1 MPLLFI
7 HLPEKHFLK
16 NRQMDSFEEKA
27 CLCALS
33 RIFGFEPKLGLAL
46 IERMGCAS
54 AVFALDKEGLDE
66 VLGPFCKQKLL
77 IRQSAVFEAA
87 RELETLEKTRV
98 EFVGWGQEG
107 YPLLLTE
114 CPDPPIGLYIK
125 SASRA
130 QDLWSRPKNIAVVGT
145 RDISPYG
152 KEWCA
157 KVVEG
162 LAESRQK
169 PLIVSGLALGTDI
182 CAHRTAIELGLPTIA
197 VMPTGPD
204 AVYPHRHLAFADQLS
219 RTPGCALI
227 TDYPPGTAP
236 LPVNFLRRNRIIA
249 GLSHATVL
257 IESKIKGG
265 GMMTARL
272 AFSYD
277 RDVFALPGR
286 VDDVRSQGCNKMIA
300 EKIAEPLVNVESFLR
315 SVGLDHASV
324 RADTMD
330 IPALVASFYGDSVGK
345 DAIREMAALLECIR
359 KNRGATVE
367 ELGIMTGI
375 EYGKTSSLAA
385 MLELDGF
392 ISMDLL
398 QRCCIISGKMR

>member
-1 MPLLFI
+1 
-7 HLPEKHFLK
+7 
-16 NRQMDSFEEKA
+16 MDSFEEKA

-33 RIFGFEPKLGLAL
+33 RIFGFEPKTGLAL

-54 AVFALDKEGLDE
+54 AVFALDKDGLDE
-66 VLGPFCKQKLL
+66 LLGPYCKQRFQ

-87 RELETLEKTRV
+87 GELEALAKTGV
-98 EFVGWGQEG
+98 EFIGWGQEG

-125 SASRA
+125 STTRP
-130 QDLWSRPKNIAVVGT
+130 QDLWTRPKNIAVVGT

-157 KVVEG
+157 KVVGG
-162 LAESRQK
+162 LAETQQK

-182 CAHRTAIELGLPTIA
+182 CAHRTALEQGLPTIA

-219 RTPGCALI
+219 HTPGCALI
-227 TDYPPGTAP
+227 TDYPPGTSP

-257 IESKIKGG
+257 IESKIQGG

-286 VDDVRSQGCNKMIA
+286 VDDLRSQGCNKMIA
-300 EKIAEPLVNVESFLR
+300 EKVAEPLVNVEDFIKSI
-315 SVGLDHASV
+315 GLDRASASSN
-324 RADTMD
+324 RTDLPTMLD
-330 IPALVASFYGDSVGK
+330 SFYRGSVGK
-345 DAIREMAALLECIR
+345 DTIREMAALLECIR
-359 KNRGATVE
+359 KNRGSTVE
-367 ELGIMTGI
+367 ELGVMTGI
-375 EYGKTSSLAA
+375 EYGKTSSLTA

-392 ISMDLL
+392 ISIDLL

>member
-1 MPLLFI
+1 
-7 HLPEKHFLK
+7 
-16 NRQMDSFEEKA
+16 MDSFEEKA

-33 RIFGFEPKLGLAL
+33 RIFGFEPKQGLAL

-54 AVFALDKEGLDE
+54 AVFALDKDGLDE
-66 VLGPFCKQKLL
+66 LLGPYCKQKFQ

-87 RELETLEKTRV
+87 RELEALAKTGV

-125 SASRA
+125 STTRP
-130 QDLWSRPKNIAVVGT
+130 QDLWTRPKNIAVIGT

-152 KEWCA
+152 KEWCT

-162 LAESRQK
+162 LAETNQK

-182 CAHRTAIELGLPTIA
+182 CAHRTAIERGLPTIA

-227 TDYPPGTAP
+227 TDYPPGTPP

-257 IESKIKGG
+257 IESKLKGG

-286 VDDVRSQGCNKMIA
+286 VDDIRSQGCNRMIL
-300 EKIAEPLVNVESFLR
+300 EKIAVN
-315 SVGLDHASV
+315 
-324 RADTMD
+324 
-330 IPALVASFYGDSVGK
+330 
-345 DAIREMAALLECIR
+345 
-359 KNRGATVE
+359 
-367 ELGIMTGI
+367 
-375 EYGKTSSLAA
+375 
-385 MLELDGF
+385 
-392 ISMDLL
+392 
-398 QRCCIISGKMR
+398 

>member
-1 MPLLFI
+1 M
-7 HLPEKHFLK
+7 
-16 NRQMDSFEEKA
+16 NSFEEKA

-33 RIFGFEPKLGLAL
+33 RIFGFEPKTGLAL

-54 AVFALDKEGLDE
+54 AVFALDKDGLDE
-66 VLGPFCKQKLL
+66 LLGPYCKQRFQ

-87 RELETLEKTRV
+87 GELEALAKTGV
-98 EFVGWGQEG
+98 EFIGWGQEG

-125 SASRA
+125 SATRP
-130 QDLWSRPKNIAVVGT
+130 QDLWTRPKNIAVVGT

-157 KVVEG
+157 KVVGG
-162 LAESRQK
+162 LAETQQK

-182 CAHRTAIELGLPTIA
+182 CAHRTALEQGLPTIA

-204 AVYPHRHLAFADQLS
+204 TVYPHRHLAFADQLS
-219 RTPGCALI
+219 HTPGCALI
-227 TDYPPGTAP
+227 TDYPPGTSP

-257 IESKIKGG
+257 IESKIQGG

-286 VDDVRSQGCNKMIA
+286 VDDLRSQGCNKMIA
-300 EKIAEPLVNVESFLR
+300 EKVAEPLVNVESFIR
-315 SVGLDHASV
+315 SIGLDHASASTN
-324 RADTMD
+324 RTDLPTMLD
-330 IPALVASFYGDSVGK
+330 SFYRGSVGK
-345 DAIREMAALLECIR
+345 DTIREMAALLECIR

-375 EYGKTSSLAA
+375 EYGKTSSLTA

-392 ISMDLL
+392 ISIDLL

>member
-1 MPLLFI
+1 
-7 HLPEKHFLK
+7 
-16 NRQMDSFEEKA
+16 MDNFEEKA

-33 RIFGFEPKLGLAL
+33 RIFGFEPKTGLAL

-54 AVFALDKEGLDE
+54 AVFALDKDGLDE
-66 VLGPFCKQKLL
+66 LLGPYCKQRFQ

-87 RELETLEKTRV
+87 GELEALAKTGV
-98 EFVGWGQEG
+98 EFIGWGQEG

-125 SASRA
+125 STTRP
-130 QDLWSRPKNIAVVGT
+130 QDLWTRPKNIAVVGT

-157 KVVEG
+157 KVVGG
-162 LAESRQK
+162 LAETQQK

-182 CAHRTAIELGLPTIA
+182 CAHRTALEQGLPTIA

-204 AVYPHRHLAFADQLS
+204 AVYPHRHLAFADRLS
-219 RTPGCALI
+219 HTPGCALI
-227 TDYPPGTAP
+227 TDYPPGTSP

-257 IESKIKGG
+257 IESKIQGG

-286 VDDVRSQGCNKMIA
+286 VDDLRSQGCNKMIA
-300 EKIAEPLVNVESFLR
+300 EKVAEPLVNVEDFIKSI
-315 SVGLDHASV
+315 GLDRASV
-324 RADTMD
+324 SSNRTDLPTMLD
-330 IPALVASFYGDSVGK
+330 SFYRGSVGK
-345 DAIREMAALLECIR
+345 DTIREMAALLECIR
-359 KNRGATVE
+359 KNRGSTVE
-367 ELGIMTGI
+367 ELGVMTGI
-375 EYGKTSSLAA
+375 EYGKTSSLTA

-392 ISMDLL
+392 ISIDLL

>member
-1 MPLLFI
+1 
-7 HLPEKHFLK
+7 
-16 NRQMDSFEEKA
+16 MDNFEEKA

-33 RIFGFEPKLGLAL
+33 RIFGFEPKTGLAL

-54 AVFALDKEGLDE
+54 AVFALDKDGLDE
-66 VLGPFCKQKLL
+66 LLGPYCKQRFQ

-87 RELETLEKTRV
+87 GELEALAKTGV
-98 EFVGWGQEG
+98 EFIGWGQEG

-125 SASRA
+125 STTRP
-130 QDLWSRPKNIAVVGT
+130 QDLWTRPKNIAVIGT

-157 KVVEG
+157 KVVGG
-162 LAESRQK
+162 LAETQQK

-182 CAHRTAIELGLPTIA
+182 CAHRTALEQGLPTIA

-219 RTPGCALI
+219 HTPGCALI
-227 TDYPPGTAP
+227 TDYPPGTSP

-257 IESKIKGG
+257 IESKIQGG

-286 VDDVRSQGCNKMIA
+286 VDDLRSQGCNKMIA
-300 EKIAEPLVNVESFLR
+300 EKVAEPLVNVEDFIKSI
-315 SVGLDHASV
+315 GLDRASV
-324 RADTMD
+324 SSNRTDLPTMLD
-330 IPALVASFYGDSVGK
+330 SFYRGSVGK
-345 DAIREMAALLECIR
+345 DTIREMAALLECIR
-359 KNRGATVE
+359 KNRGSTVE
-367 ELGIMTGI
+367 ELGVMTGI
-375 EYGKTSSLAA
+375 EYGKTSSLTA

-392 ISMDLL
+392 ISIDLL

>member
-1 MPLLFI
+1 
-7 HLPEKHFLK
+7 
-16 NRQMDSFEEKA
+16 MDNFEEKA

-33 RIFGFEPKLGLAL
+33 RIFGFEPKTGLAL

-54 AVFALDKEGLDE
+54 AVFALDKDGLDE
-66 VLGPFCKQKLL
+66 LLGPYCKQRFQ

-87 RELETLEKTRV
+87 GELEALAKTGV
-98 EFVGWGQEG
+98 EFIGWGQEG

-125 SASRA
+125 STTRP
-130 QDLWSRPKNIAVVGT
+130 QDLWTRPKNIAVVGT

-157 KVVEG
+157 KVVGG
-162 LAESRQK
+162 LAETQQK

-182 CAHRTAIELGLPTIA
+182 CAHRTALEQGLPTIA

-219 RTPGCALI
+219 HTPGCALI
-227 TDYPPGTAP
+227 TDYPPGTSP

-257 IESKIKGG
+257 IESKIQGG

-286 VDDVRSQGCNKMIA
+286 VDDLRSQGCNKMIA
-300 EKIAEPLVNVESFLR
+300 EKVAEPLVNVEDFIKSI
-315 SVGLDHASV
+315 GLDRASASSN
-324 RADTMD
+324 RTDLPTMLD
-330 IPALVASFYGDSVGK
+330 SFYRGSVGK
-345 DAIREMAALLECIR
+345 GTIREMAALLECIR
-359 KNRGATVE
+359 KNRGSTVE
-367 ELGIMTGI
+367 ELGVMTGI
-375 EYGKTSSLAA
+375 EYGKTSSLTA

-392 ISMDLL
+392 ISIDLL

>member
-1 MPLLFI
+1 M
-7 HLPEKHFLK
+7 
-16 NRQMDSFEEKA
+16 NSFEEKA

-33 RIFGFEPKLGLAL
+33 RIFGFEPKTGLAL

-54 AVFALDKEGLDE
+54 AVFAMDKDGLDE
-66 VLGPFCKQKLL
+66 LLGPYCKQRFQ
-77 IRQSAVFEAA
+77 IRQAAVFEAA
-87 RELETLEKTRV
+87 RELETLEKTGV

-125 SASRA
+125 SSTRP
-130 QDLWSRPKNIAVVGT
+130 QDLWTRPKNIAVVGT

-157 KVVEG
+157 KVVGG
-162 LAESRQK
+162 LAETQEK

-182 CAHRTAIELGLPTIA
+182 CAHRTAIERGLPTIA

-204 AVYPHRHLAFADQLS
+204 AVYPHRHMAFADQLC

-286 VDDVRSQGCNKMIA
+286 VDDLRSQGCNKMIA
-300 EKIAEPLVNVESFLR
+300 EKVAEPLVNVESFIR
-315 SVGLDHASV
+315 SIGLDRASIASK
-324 RADTMD
+324 RAD
-330 IPALVASFYGDSVGK
+330 ILAAVESFYGQICGKDSV
-345 DAIREMAALLECIR
+345 REMAALLECIR
-359 KNRGATVE
+359 KNRGATIE
-367 ELGIMTGI
+367 ELGAMTGI
-375 EYGKTSSLAA
+375 EYGKASSLTA

-392 ISMDLL
+392 ISIDLL

>member
-1 MPLLFI
+1 
-7 HLPEKHFLK
+7 
-16 NRQMDSFEEKA
+16 
-27 CLCALS
+27 
-33 RIFGFEPKLGLAL
+33 
-46 IERMGCAS
+46 
-54 AVFALDKEGLDE
+54 
-66 VLGPFCKQKLL
+66 
-77 IRQSAVFEAA
+77 
-87 RELETLEKTRV
+87 
-98 EFVGWGQEG
+98 
-107 YPLLLTE
+107 
-114 CPDPPIGLYIK
+114 
-125 SASRA
+125 
-130 QDLWSRPKNIAVVGT
+130 
-145 RDISPYG
+145 
-152 KEWCA
+152 
-157 KVVEG
+157 
-162 LAESRQK
+162 
-169 PLIVSGLALGTDI
+169 
-182 CAHRTAIELGLPTIA
+182 
-197 VMPTGPD
+197 
-204 AVYPHRHLAFADQLS
+204 
-219 RTPGCALI
+219 
-227 TDYPPGTAP
+227 
-236 LPVNFLRRNRIIA
+236 
-249 GLSHATVL
+249 
-257 IESKIKGG
+257 
-265 GMMTARL
+265 MTARL

>member
-1 MPLLFI
+1 
-7 HLPEKHFLK
+7 
-16 NRQMDSFEEKA
+16 MDSFEEKA

-33 RIFGFEPKLGLAL
+33 RIFGFEPKTGLAL

-54 AVFALDKEGLDE
+54 AVFALDKDGLE
-66 VLGPFCKQKLL
+66 ELLGPYCRQRFQ
-77 IRQSAVFEAA
+77 IRQAAVFEAA
-87 RELETLEKTRV
+87 GELEALAKTGV

-125 SASRA
+125 SVTRP
-130 QDLWSRPKNIAVVGT
+130 QDLWTRPKNIAVVGT

-157 KVVEG
+157 KVVGG
-162 LAESRQK
+162 LAETQQK

-182 CAHRTAIELGLPTIA
+182 CAHRTAIEQGLPTIA
-197 VMPTGPD
+197 VMPTGAD
-204 AVYPHRHLAFADQLS
+204 VVYPHRHLAFADQLCS
-219 RTPGCALI
+219 TPGCALI
-227 TDYPPGTAP
+227 TDYPPGTSP

-257 IESKIKGG
+257 IESKIQGG

-286 VDDVRSQGCNKMIA
+286 VDDLRSQGCNKMIA
-300 EKIAEPLVNVESFLR
+300 EKVAEPLVCVESFIR
-315 SVGLDHASV
+315 SIGLDRASASAN
-324 RADTMD
+324 RADLPSM
-330 IPALVASFYGDSVGK
+330 LASFYRGSVGE
-345 DAIREMAALLECIR
+345 DTVREMAALLECIR
-359 KNRGATVE
+359 KNRGSTVE
-367 ELGIMTGI
+367 ELGVMTGI
-375 EYGKTSSLAA
+375 EYGKTSSLTA

-392 ISMDLL
+392 ISIDLL
-398 QRCCIISGKMR
+398 QRCCIISGKIR

>member
-1 MPLLFI
+1 
-7 HLPEKHFLK
+7 
-16 NRQMDSFEEKA
+16 MDNFEEKA

-33 RIFGFEPKLGLAL
+33 RIFGFEPKTGLAL

-54 AVFALDKEGLDE
+54 AVFALDKDGLDE
-66 VLGPFCKQKLL
+66 LLGPYCKQRFQ

-87 RELETLEKTRV
+87 GELEALAKTGV
-98 EFVGWGQEG
+98 EFIGWGQEG

-125 SASRA
+125 STTRP
-130 QDLWSRPKNIAVVGT
+130 QDLWTRPKNIAVVGT

-157 KVVEG
+157 KVVGG
-162 LAESRQK
+162 LAETQQK

-182 CAHRTAIELGLPTIA
+182 CAHRTALEQGLPTIA

-219 RTPGCALI
+219 HTPGCALI
-227 TDYPPGTAP
+227 TDYPPGTSP

-257 IESKIKGG
+257 IESKIQGG

-286 VDDVRSQGCNKMIA
+286 VDDLRSQGCNKMIA
-300 EKIAEPLVNVESFLR
+300 EKVAEPLVNVEDFIKSI
-315 SVGLDHASV
+315 GLDRASV
-324 RADTMD
+324 SSNRTDLPTMLD
-330 IPALVASFYGDSVGK
+330 SFYRGSVGK
-345 DAIREMAALLECIR
+345 DTIREMAALLECIR
-359 KNRGATVE
+359 KNRGSTVE
-367 ELGIMTGI
+367 ELGVMTGI
-375 EYGKTSSLAA
+375 EYGKTSSLTA

-392 ISMDLL
+392 ISIDLL

>member
-1 MPLLFI
+1 
-7 HLPEKHFLK
+7 
-16 NRQMDSFEEKA
+16 MDSFEEKA

-33 RIFGFEPKLGLAL
+33 RIFGFEPKTGLAL
-46 IERMGCAS
+46 IERVGCAS
-54 AVFALDKEGLDE
+54 AVFALDKDELDE
-66 VLGPFCKQKLL
+66 ILGPYCRLRCQ
-77 IRQSAVFEAA
+77 IRQSAVFDAA
-87 RELETLEKTRV
+87 RELETLEKNGV

-114 CPDPPIGLYIK
+114 CPDPPIGLYINR
-125 SASRA
+125 ATRA

-162 LAESRQK
+162 LADTQQK

-182 CAHRTAIELGLPTIA
+182 CAHRAAIERGLPTIA

-219 RTPGCALI
+219 RIPGCALI

-286 VDDVRSQGCNKMIA
+286 VDDIRSQGCNKMIA
-300 EKIAEPLVNVESFLR
+300 EKIAEPLVSVEGFIKSVALDRASIGTNRTDTLALVESLYGE
-315 SVGLDHASV
+315 SCSK
-324 RADTMD
+324 DT
-330 IPALVASFYGDSVGK
+330 V
-345 DAIREMAALLECIR
+345 REMAALLECIR

-367 ELGIMTGI
+367 ELGAMTGI
-375 EYGKTSSLAA
+375 EYGKTSSLTA
-385 MLELDGF
+385 MMELDGF
-392 ISMDLL
+392 ISIDLL

>member
-1 MPLLFI
+1 
-7 HLPEKHFLK
+7 
-16 NRQMDSFEEKA
+16 MDSFEEKA

-87 RELETLEKTRV
+87 RELETLEKTGV

-204 AVYPHRHLAFADQLS
+204 AVYPHRHLSFADQLS

-300 EKIAEPLVNVESFLR
+300 EKIAEPLVNMESFLR

>member
-1 MPLLFI
+1 
-7 HLPEKHFLK
+7 
-16 NRQMDSFEEKA
+16 MDNFEEKA

-33 RIFGFEPKLGLAL
+33 RIFGFEPKTGLAL

-54 AVFALDKEGLDE
+54 AVFALDKDGLE
-66 VLGPFCKQKLL
+66 ELLGPYCRQRFQ

-87 RELETLEKTRV
+87 GELEALAKTGV
-98 EFVGWGQEG
+98 ELVGCGQEG

-125 SASRA
+125 SVTRP
-130 QDLWSRPKNIAVVGT
+130 QDLWTRPKNIAVVGT

-157 KVVEG
+157 KVVGG
-162 LAESRQK
+162 LAETQQK
-169 PLIVSGLALGTDI
+169 PLIISGLALGTDI
-182 CAHRTAIELGLPTIA
+182 CAHRTAIEQGLPTIA
-197 VMPTGPD
+197 VMPTGAD
-204 AVYPHRHLAFADQLS
+204 AVYPHRHLAFADQLCS
-219 RTPGCALI
+219 TPGCALI
-227 TDYPPGTAP
+227 TDYPPGTSP

-257 IESKIKGG
+257 IESKIQGG

-286 VDDVRSQGCNKMIA
+286 VDDLRSQGCNKMIA
-300 EKIAEPLVNVESFLR
+300 EKVAEPLVCVESFIR
-315 SVGLDHASV
+315 SIGLDRASASANK
-324 RADTMD
+324 ADLPSM
-330 IPALVASFYGDSVGK
+330 LASFYRGSVGE
-345 DAIREMAALLECIR
+345 DTIREMAALLECIR
-359 KNRGATVE
+359 KNRGSTVE
-367 ELGIMTGI
+367 ELGVMTGI
-375 EYGKTSSLAA
+375 EYGKTSSLTA

-392 ISMDLL
+392 ISIDLL

>member
-1 MPLLFI
+1 MPVFLHLFAC
-7 HLPEKHFLK
+7 KK
-16 NRQMDSFEEKA
+16 NRHMDSFEEKA

-33 RIFGFEPKLGLAL
+33 RIFGFEPKTGLAL

-54 AVFALDKEGLDE
+54 AVFALDRDGLDE
-66 VLGPFCKQKLL
+66 LLGPYCRQRYQ
-77 IRQSAVFEAA
+77 IRQTAVFDAA
-87 RELETLEKTRV
+87 RELEGLERAGV

-125 SASRA
+125 SATRP
-130 QDLWSRPKNIAVVGT
+130 QDLWTRPKNIAVIGT

-157 KVVEG
+157 KIVGG
-162 LAESRQK
+162 LAETQQK

-182 CAHRTAIELGLPTIA
+182 CAHRTALECGLPTIA

-204 AVYPHRHLAFADQLS
+204 AVYPYRHLAFADQLA

-227 TDYPPGTAP
+227 TDYPPGTP
-236 LPVNFLRRNRIIA
+236 PMPVNFLRRNRIIA

-257 IESKIKGG
+257 VESKIKGG

-286 VDDVRSQGCNKMIA
+286 VDDLRSQGCNRMIA
-300 EKIAEPLVNVESFLR
+300 EKVAEPLVSVEGFIR
-315 SVGLDHASV
+315 SVGLDRNATG
-324 RADTMD
+324 RERTD
-330 IPALVASFYGDSVGK
+330 IPALVDSFYGGSVGK
-345 DAIREMAALLECIR
+345 DSVREMAALLECVR

-367 ELGIMTGI
+367 ELGVMTGI
-375 EYGKTSSLAA
+375 EYGKTSSLTA

-392 ISMDLL
+392 ISIDLL
-398 QRCCIISGKMR
+398 QRCSIISGKIR

>member
-1 MPLLFI
+1 
-7 HLPEKHFLK
+7 
-16 NRQMDSFEEKA
+16 MDSFEEKA

-33 RIFGFEPKLGLAL
+33 RIFGFEPKTGLAL

-54 AVFALDKEGLDE
+54 AVFALDKDGLE
-66 VLGPFCKQKLL
+66 ELLGPYCRQRFQ

-87 RELETLEKTRV
+87 GELEALAKTGV

-125 SASRA
+125 SVTRP
-130 QDLWSRPKNIAVVGT
+130 QDLWTRPKNIAVVGT

-157 KVVEG
+157 KVVGG
-162 LAESRQK
+162 LAETQQK

-182 CAHRTAIELGLPTIA
+182 CAHRTAIEQGLPTIA
-197 VMPTGPD
+197 VMPTGAD
-204 AVYPHRHLAFADQLS
+204 AVYPHRHLAFADQLCS
-219 RTPGCALI
+219 TPGCALI
-227 TDYPPGTAP
+227 TDYPPGTSP

-257 IESKIKGG
+257 IESKIQGG

-286 VDDVRSQGCNKMIA
+286 VDDLRSQGCNKMIA
-300 EKIAEPLVNVESFLR
+300 EKVAEPLVCVESFIR
-315 SVGLDHASV
+315 SIGLDRASASAN
-324 RADTMD
+324 RADLPSM
-330 IPALVASFYGDSVGK
+330 LASFYRGSVGE
-345 DAIREMAALLECIR
+345 DTIREMAALLECIR
-359 KNRGATVE
+359 KNRGSTVE
-367 ELGIMTGI
+367 ELGVMTGI
-375 EYGKTSSLAA
+375 EYGKTSSLTA

-392 ISMDLL
+392 ISIDLL
-398 QRCCIISGKMR
+398 QRCCIISGKIR

>member
-1 MPLLFI
+1 
-7 HLPEKHFLK
+7 
-16 NRQMDSFEEKA
+16 MDSFEEKA

-33 RIFGFEPKLGLAL
+33 RIFGFEPKTGLAL

-54 AVFALDKEGLDE
+54 AVFALDKDGLE
-66 VLGPFCKQKLL
+66 ELLGPYCRQRFQ

-87 RELETLEKTRV
+87 GELEALAKTGV

-125 SASRA
+125 SVTRP
-130 QDLWSRPKNIAVVGT
+130 QDLWARPKNIAVVGT

-157 KVVEG
+157 KVVGG
-162 LAESRQK
+162 LAETQQK

-182 CAHRTAIELGLPTIA
+182 CAHRTAIEQGLPTIA
-197 VMPTGPD
+197 VMPTGAD
-204 AVYPHRHLAFADQLS
+204 AVYPHRHLAFADQVCH
-219 RTPGCALI
+219 TPGCALI
-227 TDYPPGTAP
+227 TDYPPGTSP

-257 IESKIKGG
+257 IESKIQGG

-286 VDDVRSQGCNKMIA
+286 VDDLRSQGCNKMIA
-300 EKIAEPLVNVESFLR
+300 EKVAEPLVNVEDFIKSI
-315 SVGLDHASV
+315 GLDRASV
-324 RADTMD
+324 SSNRTDLPTMLD
-330 IPALVASFYGDSVGK
+330 SFYRGSVEK
-345 DAIREMAALLECIR
+345 DTIREMAALLECIR
-359 KNRGATVE
+359 KNRGSTVE

-375 EYGKTSSLAA
+375 EYGKTSSLTA

-392 ISMDLL
+392 ISIDLL

>member
-1 MPLLFI
+1 
-7 HLPEKHFLK
+7 
-16 NRQMDSFEEKA
+16 MDSFEEKA

-33 RIFGFEPKLGLAL
+33 RIFGFEPKTGLAL

-54 AVFALDKEGLDE
+54 AVFALDKDGLE
-66 VLGPFCKQKLL
+66 ELLGPYCRQRFQ

-87 RELETLEKTRV
+87 GELEALAKTGV

-125 SASRA
+125 SVTRP
-130 QDLWSRPKNIAVVGT
+130 QDLWARPKNIAVVGT

-157 KVVEG
+157 KVVGG
-162 LAESRQK
+162 LAETQQK

-182 CAHRTAIELGLPTIA
+182 CAHRTAIEQGLPTIA
-197 VMPTGPD
+197 VMPTGAD
-204 AVYPHRHLAFADQLS
+204 AVYPHRHLAFADQLCH
-219 RTPGCALI
+219 TPGCALI
-227 TDYPPGTAP
+227 TDYPPGTSP

-257 IESKIKGG
+257 IESKIQGG

-286 VDDVRSQGCNKMIA
+286 VDDLRSQGCNKMIA
-300 EKIAEPLVNVESFLR
+300 EKVAEPLVNVEDFIKSI
-315 SVGLDHASV
+315 GLDRASV
-324 RADTMD
+324 SSNRTDLPTMLD
-330 IPALVASFYGDSVGK
+330 SFYRGSVGK
-345 DAIREMAALLECIR
+345 DTIREMAALLECIR
-359 KNRGATVE
+359 KNRGSTVE
-367 ELGIMTGI
+367 ELGVMTGI
-375 EYGKTSSLAA
+375 EYGKTSSLTA

-392 ISMDLL
+392 ISIDLL
-398 QRCCIISGKMR
+398 QRCCIISGKKH

>member
-1 MPLLFI
+1 MGLQI
-7 HLPEKHFLK
+7 K
-16 NRQMDSFEEKA
+16 NNKQMDSFEEKA
-27 CLCALS
+27 CLCALN
-33 RIFGFEPKLGLAL
+33 RIFGFEPKTGLAL

-54 AVFALDKEGLDE
+54 AVFALDKDGLDE
-66 VLGPFCKQKLL
+66 LLGPYCRQRFQ
-77 IRQSAVFEAA
+77 IRQTAVFDAA
-87 RELETLEKTRV
+87 RELETLEKTGVR
-98 EFVGWGQEG
+98 FVGWGQEG
-107 YPLLLTE
+107 YPLPLTE

-125 SASRA
+125 SSTRP
-130 QDLWSRPKNIAVVGT
+130 QDLWNRPKNIAVVGT

-157 KVVEG
+157 KTVEG
-162 LAESRQK
+162 LADTQQK

-182 CAHRTAIELGLPTIA
+182 CAHRTAIERGLPTIA

-204 AVYPHRHLAFADQLS
+204 AVYPHRHLAFADHLS
-219 RTPGCALI
+219 STPGSALI
-227 TDYPPGTAP
+227 TDYPPGTSP

-286 VDDVRSQGCNKMIA
+286 VDDIRSQGCNRMIA
-300 EKIAEPLVNVESFLR
+300 EKIAEPLVSVEGFIKA
-315 SVGLDHASV
+315 VGLDRTGAGPGKV
-324 RADTMD
+324 DTLTMMGT
-330 IPALVASFYGDSVGK
+330 FYSGSLGK
-345 DAIREMAALLECIR
+345 DTIREMAALLECIR

-375 EYGKTSSLAA
+375 EYGKASSLTA

-392 ISMDLL
+392 ISIDLL

>member
-1 MPLLFI
+1 
-7 HLPEKHFLK
+7 
-16 NRQMDSFEEKA
+16 MDSFEEKA

-33 RIFGFEPKLGLAL
+33 RIFGFEPKKGLAL

-54 AVFALDKEGLDE
+54 AVFALDKDGLDE
-66 VLGPFCKQKLL
+66 LLGPYCRQRFQ
-77 IRQSAVFEAA
+77 IRQAAVFEAA
-87 RELETLEKTRV
+87 DELENLAAKGI

-107 YPLLLTE
+107 YPMILTE

-125 SASRA
+125 SETRPK
-130 QDLWSRPKNIAVVGT
+130 DLWTRPKNIAVIGT

-157 KVVEG
+157 KVVGG
-162 LAESRQK
+162 LAETQQK

-182 CAHRTAIELGLPTIA
+182 CAHRTALERGLPTIA

-219 RTPGCALI
+219 HTPGCALI
-227 TDYPPGTAP
+227 TDYPPGTSP

-249 GLSHATVL
+249 GLSDATVL

-272 AFSYD
+272 AFSYN

-286 VDDVRSQGCNKMIA
+286 VDDLRSQGCNKMIA
-300 EKIAEPLVNVESFLR
+300 EKIAEPLVSVDEFLR
-315 SVGLDHASV
+315 SIGLDPASACAAN
-324 RADTMD
+324 RAGL
-330 IPALVASFYGDSVGK
+330 PAILESHYGAAIGK
-345 DAIREMAALLECIR
+345 DTAREMAALLECIR

-367 ELGIMTGI
+367 ELGAMTGI
-375 EYGKTSSLAA
+375 EYGRASSLTA

-392 ISMDLL
+392 ISIDLL
-398 QRCCIISGKMR
+398 QRCCIISEKMH

>member
-1 MPLLFI
+1 M
-7 HLPEKHFLK
+7 
-16 NRQMDSFEEKA
+16 
-27 CLCALS
+27 S
-33 RIFGFEPKLGLAL
+33 RIFGFEPKTGLAL

-54 AVFALDKEGLDE
+54 AVFALDKDGLDE
-66 VLGPFCKQKLL
+66 LLGPYCKQRFQ

-87 RELETLEKTRV
+87 GELEALAKTGV
-98 EFVGWGQEG
+98 EFIGWGQEG

-125 SASRA
+125 SATRP
-130 QDLWSRPKNIAVVGT
+130 QDLWTRPKNIAVVGT

-157 KVVEG
+157 KVVGG
-162 LAESRQK
+162 LAETQQK

-182 CAHRTAIELGLPTIA
+182 CAHRTALEQGLPTIA

-219 RTPGCALI
+219 HTPGCALI
-227 TDYPPGTAP
+227 TDYPPGTSP

-257 IESKIKGG
+257 IESKIQGG

-286 VDDVRSQGCNKMIA
+286 VDDLRSQGCNKMIA
-300 EKIAEPLVNVESFLR
+300 EKVAEPLVNVEDFIKSI
-315 SVGLDHASV
+315 GLDRASV
-324 RADTMD
+324 SSNRTDLPTMLD
-330 IPALVASFYGDSVGK
+330 SFYRGSVGK
-345 DAIREMAALLECIR
+345 DTIREMAALLECIR
-359 KNRGATVE
+359 KNRGSTVE
-367 ELGIMTGI
+367 ELGVMTGI
-375 EYGKTSSLAA
+375 EYGKTSSLTA

-392 ISMDLL
+392 ISIDLL

>member
-1 MPLLFI
+1 
-7 HLPEKHFLK
+7 
-16 NRQMDSFEEKA
+16 MDSFEEKA

-33 RIFGFEPKLGLAL
+33 RIFGFEPKTGLAL

-54 AVFALDKEGLDE
+54 AVFALDRDGLDE
-66 VLGPFCKQKLL
+66 LLGPYCRQRYQ
-77 IRQSAVFEAA
+77 IRQTAVFDAA
-87 RELETLEKTRV
+87 RELEGLERAGV

-125 SASRA
+125 SATRP
-130 QDLWSRPKNIAVVGT
+130 QDLWTRPKNIAVIGT

-157 KVVEG
+157 KIVGG
-162 LAESRQK
+162 LAETQQK

-182 CAHRTAIELGLPTIA
+182 CAHRTALECGLPTIA

-204 AVYPHRHLAFADQLS
+204 AVYPYRHLAFADQLA

-227 TDYPPGTAP
+227 TDYPPGTP
-236 LPVNFLRRNRIIA
+236 PMPVNFLRRNRIIA

-257 IESKIKGG
+257 VESKIKGG

-286 VDDVRSQGCNKMIA
+286 VDDLRSQGCNRMIA
-300 EKIAEPLVNVESFLR
+300 EKVAEPLVSVEGFIR
-315 SVGLDHASV
+315 SVGLDRNATG
-324 RADTMD
+324 RERTD
-330 IPALVASFYGDSVGK
+330 IPALVDSFYGGSVGK
-345 DAIREMAALLECIR
+345 DTIREMAALLECVR

-367 ELGIMTGI
+367 ELGVMTGI
-375 EYGKTSSLAA
+375 EYGKTSSLTA

-392 ISMDLL
+392 ISIDLL
-398 QRCCIISGKMR
+398 QRCSIISGKIR

>member
-1 MPLLFI
+1 
-7 HLPEKHFLK
+7 
-16 NRQMDSFEEKA
+16 MDSFEEKA

-33 RIFGFEPKLGLAL
+33 RIFGFEPKTGLAL

-54 AVFALDKEGLDE
+54 AVFALDKDGLE
-66 VLGPFCKQKLL
+66 ELLGPYCRQRFQ

-87 RELETLEKTRV
+87 GELEALAKTGV

-125 SASRA
+125 SVTRP
-130 QDLWSRPKNIAVVGT
+130 QDLWARPKNIAVVGT

-157 KVVEG
+157 KVVGG
-162 LAESRQK
+162 LAETQQK

-182 CAHRTAIELGLPTIA
+182 CAHRTAIEQGLPTIA
-197 VMPTGPD
+197 VMPTGAD
-204 AVYPHRHLAFADQLS
+204 AVYPHRHLAFADQLCH
-219 RTPGCALI
+219 TPGCALI
-227 TDYPPGTAP
+227 TDYPPGTSP

-257 IESKIKGG
+257 IESKIQGG

-286 VDDVRSQGCNKMIA
+286 VDDLRSQGCNKMIA
-300 EKIAEPLVNVESFLR
+300 EKVAEPLVNVEDFIKSI
-315 SVGLDHASV
+315 GLDRASV
-324 RADTMD
+324 SSNRTDLPTMLD
-330 IPALVASFYGDSVGK
+330 SFYRGSVEK
-345 DAIREMAALLECIR
+345 DTIREMAALLECIR
-359 KNRGATVE
+359 KNRGSTVE

-375 EYGKTSSLAA
+375 EYGKTSSLTA

-392 ISMDLL
+392 ISIDLL

>member
-1 MPLLFI
+1 M
-7 HLPEKHFLK
+7 
-16 NRQMDSFEEKA
+16 NSFEEKA

-33 RIFGFEPKLGLAL
+33 RIFGFEPKTGLAL

-54 AVFALDKEGLDE
+54 AVFALDKDGLDE
-66 VLGPFCKQKLL
+66 LLGPYCKQRFQ

-87 RELETLEKTRV
+87 GELEALAKTGV
-98 EFVGWGQEG
+98 EFIGWGQEG

-125 SASRA
+125 STTRP
-130 QDLWSRPKNIAVVGT
+130 QDLWTRPKNIAVVGT

-157 KVVEG
+157 KVVGG
-162 LAESRQK
+162 LAETQQK

-182 CAHRTAIELGLPTIA
+182 CAHRTALEQGLPTIA

-219 RTPGCALI
+219 HTPGCALI
-227 TDYPPGTAP
+227 TDYPPGTSP

-257 IESKIKGG
+257 IESKIQGG

-286 VDDVRSQGCNKMIA
+286 VDDLRSQGCNKMIA
-300 EKIAEPLVNVESFLR
+300 EKVAEPLVNVEDFIKSI
-315 SVGLDHASV
+315 GLDRASV
-324 RADTMD
+324 SSNRTDLPTMLD
-330 IPALVASFYGDSVGK
+330 SFYRGSVGK
-345 DAIREMAALLECIR
+345 DTIREMAALLECIR
-359 KNRGATVE
+359 KNRGSTVE
-367 ELGIMTGI
+367 ELGVMTGI
-375 EYGKTSSLAA
+375 EYGKTSSLTA

-392 ISMDLL
+392 ISIDLL